1 MKKKL
6 WIVLVAAV
14 STTLL
19 AQDTNTTPPTA
30 QPVPETAPATPPP
43 ATEAP
48 STQPAPA
55 IEATTNTPTTPAKA
69 KKKKSARKKAVAHK
83 AAPALQSVPLVAGPA
98 VVSANHV
105 NVRSKAG
112 LVGEIITRMTNGEP
126 VTVIEEVTLKKSG
139 PEEPSAWAKIALPAE
154 AHVWVKSS
162 YIDANNTV
170 NAKKLKMRAGPGENY
185 GVAGILNKG
194 DAVQPI
200 TTKNDWTQ
208 IQAPANAYAYIAS
221 AYLTQ
226 SPEAL
231 AAATPTTPATV
242 AEATNEVAAPPT
254 NEVAMATTETN
265 QAATETNQL
274 TTDTNQLAT
283 GTNEVAVDTNQPTT
297 MEAAPTPPPPPRI
310 VSHEGIVRSTVSI
323 QAPTRFELV
332 SLDTHKTIN
341 YLYPPTP
348 NLDMSRYKGMHIIV
362 TGEEGLDERWKNTPV
377 ITVQKIQVL
386 E

>member
-1 MKKKL
+1 M
-6 WIVLVAAV
+6 AAV

-19 AQDTNTTPPTA
+19 AQDTNTTPPTP
-30 QPVPETAPATPPP
+30 QPVPETAPATQPPP

-48 STQPAPA
+48 ATQPAPA
-55 IEATTNTPTTPAKA
+55 IEASTNAPAKPAKA
-69 KKKKSARKKAVAHK
+69 KKKKVTKKKAVASHK
-83 AAPALQSVPLVAGPA
+83 AAPLQTVPLVAGPA

-112 LVGEIITRMTNGEP
+112 LVGEIITRMTNGAP

-242 AEATNEVAAPPT
+242 PEATNEVAAPPT
-254 NEVAMATTETN
+254 NEVAMANTETN
-265 QAATETNQL
+265 QV

-283 GTNEVAVDTNQPTT
+283 GTNEVATDTNQPT
-297 MEAAPTPPPPPRI
+297 MEVAPTPPPPPRI

-332 SLDTHKTIN
+332 SIDTHKTIN

-362 TGEEGLDERWKNTPV
+362 TGEEGLDERWRNTPV

>member
-6 WIVLVAAV
+6 WIVCVAAI

-19 AQDTNTTPPTA
+19 AQDTNSTPPVA
-30 QPVPETAPATPPP
+30 QPVPETAPATTPPPATKTP

-48 STQPAPA
+48 ATQPAPA
-55 IEATTNTPTTPAKA
+55 VEASTNAPATPAKA
-69 KKKKSARKKAVAHK
+69 KKKKKAAKKVVAHK
-83 AAPALQSVPLVAGPA
+83 AAPPIQTVPLVAGPA

-126 VTVIEEVTLKKSG
+126 VTVVEEVTLKKSG
-139 PEEPSAWAKIALPAE
+139 PEEPSAWAKITLPPE

-170 NAKKLKMRAGPGENY
+170 KPSKLKLRAGPGENY
-185 GVAGILNKG
+185 GVAGILSKG
-194 DAVQPI
+194 DAVQPVE
-200 TTKNDWTQ
+200 TKGDWTQ
-208 IQAPANAYAYIAS
+208 IQAPANSYAFIAS

-231 AAATPTTPATV
+231 AAATPTTPAPVT
-242 AEATNEVAAPPT
+242 ETTNEVAAPPT
-254 NEVAMATTETN
+254 NEVAMATTDTNQPAAETN
-265 QAATETNQL
+265 QM
-274 TTDTNQLAT
+274 TTDTNQ
-283 GTNEVAVDTNQPTT
+283 PT
-297 MEAAPTPPPPPRI
+297 MEVAPTPPPPPRI
-310 VSHEGIVRSTVSI
+310 VSHEGIVRATVSI
-323 QAPTRFELV
+323 QAPTRFELI
-332 SLDTHKTIN
+332 SLDTHKPIN

-362 TGEEGLDERWKNTPV
+362 TGEEGLDERWRNTPV
-377 ITVQKIQVL
+377 ITVQRIQVL

>member
-1 MKKKL
+1 MKKKML
-6 WIVLVAAV
+6 IVFVAAI

-19 AQDTNTTPPTA
+19 AQDTNTAPPPVA

-43 ATEAP
+43 ATEMP
-48 STQPAPA
+48 P
-55 IEATTNTPTTPAKA
+55 PTTPAVEAPTNAPAKPAKA
-69 KKKKSARKKAVAHK
+69 KSTKKKTAAKTTKKATAHK
-83 AAPALQSVPLVAGPA
+83 APPLQTVPLAPGPA

-126 VTVIEEVTLKKSG
+126 VNVIQEVTLTKSG
-139 PEEPSAWAKIALPAE
+139 PEEPSAWAKIALPAD

-162 YIDANNTV
+162 YLDANNAV
-170 NAKKLKMRAGPGENY
+170 ISSKLKMRAGPGENY

-194 DAVQPI
+194 ETVQTI

-208 IQAPANAYAYIAS
+208 IQAPTNAYAFIAA

-231 AAATPTTPATV
+231 AAATPTTPAPIT
-242 AEATNEVAAPPT
+242 ETTNEVAAPPT

-265 QAATETNQL
+265 QPTTTTETNQL
-274 TTDTNQLAT
+274 TTDTNQT
-283 GTNEVAVDTNQPTT
+283 TNV
-297 MEAAPTPPPPPRI
+297 EAPPTPPPPPRI
-310 VSHEGIVRSTVSI
+310 VSHEGIVRATVSI
-323 QAPTRFELV
+323 QAPTRFELI
-332 SLDTHKTIN
+332 SLDTHKPIN

-348 NLDMSRYKGMHIIV
+348 ALDMSRYKGMHIIV
-362 TGEEGLDERWKNTPV
+362 TGEEGLDERWRNTPV
-377 ITVQKIQVL
+377 ITVQRIQVL

>member
-6 WIVLVAAV
+6 WIVFVAAI

-19 AQDTNTTPPTA
+19 AQDTNMTAPPA
-30 QPVPETAPATPPP
+30 QPVPEAAPATPPP
-43 ATEAP
+43 ATEMPA
-48 STQPAPA
+48 TQPAPEV
-55 IEATTNTPTTPAKA
+55 EASTNAPAKPAKA
-69 KKKKSARKKAVAHK
+69 KKKRATRKKAVAKK
-83 AAPALQSVPLVAGPA
+83 AAPPLQSVPLVAGPA

-139 PEEPSAWAKIALPAE
+139 PEEPSAWAKIALPAD

-162 YIDANNTV
+162 YLDANNTV
-170 NAKKLKMRAGPGENY
+170 IPKKLKMRAGPGENF
-185 GVAGILNKG
+185 GVAGILSKG
-194 DAVQPI
+194 DAVQTI

-208 IQAPANAYAYIAS
+208 IQAPTNAYAFIAS

-242 AEATNEVAAPPT
+242 PEATNEVAAPPT
-254 NEVAMATTETN
+254 NEVAMAN
-265 QAATETNQL
+265 TETNQL
-274 TTDTNQLAT
+274 TTETNQT
-283 GTNEVAVDTNQPTT
+283 TVDTNQPTT
-297 MEAAPTPPPPPRI
+297 PVEATPPPPPEPRI
-310 VSHEGIVRSTVSI
+310 VSHEGIVRASASI

-332 SLDTHKTIN
+332 SVDTHRTIN

-348 NLDMSRYKGMHIIV
+348 NLDISRYKGMRIIV

>member
-6 WIVLVAAV
+6 LIVFVAAI

-19 AQDTNTTPPTA
+19 AQDTNTSAPVA

-43 ATEAP
+43 ATELPPA
-48 STQPAPA
+48 QPAPA
-55 IEATTNTPTTPAKA
+55 VEAPTNNAPAKPA
-69 KKKKSARKKAVAHK
+69 KSTKKKKTAAKKTVAHK
-83 AAPALQSVPLVAGPA
+83 APPLQTAPLAPGPA

-139 PEEPSAWAKIALPAE
+139 PEEPSAWAKIALPPE

-162 YIDANNTV
+162 YLDANNTIKA
-170 NAKKLKMRAGPGENY
+170 NKLKMRAGPGENY
-185 GVAGILNKG
+185 GVAGILSKG
-194 DAVQPI
+194 EAVQPVE
-200 TTKNDWTQ
+200 TKGEWTQ
-208 IQAPANAYAYIAS
+208 IQAPTNSYAFIAS

-231 AAATPTTPATV
+231 AAATPTTAAPVT
-242 AEATNEVAAPPT
+242 ENTNEVAAPPT
-254 NEVAMATTETN
+254 NEVAMANAETNLAAGETN
-265 QAATETNQL
+265 QAIDMGTI
-274 TTDTNQLAT
+274 
-283 GTNEVAVDTNQPTT
+283 TNEV
-297 MEAAPTPPPPPRI
+297 APTPPPPPRI
-310 VSHEGIVRSTVSI
+310 VSHEGIVRASASI

-332 SLDTHKTIN
+332 STDTHKTIN

-362 TGEEGLDERWKNTPV
+362 TGEEGLDERWRNTPV
-377 ITVQKIQVL
+377 ITVQRIQVL

>member
-6 WIVLVAAV
+6 WIVCVAAMA
-14 STTLL
+14 TTLL
-19 AQDTNTTPPTA
+19 AQDTNTGAPAP
-30 QPVPETAPATPPP
+30 QPAPETAPATEMPATQAP

-48 STQPAPA
+48 ATQPAPA
-55 IEATTNTPTTPAKA
+55 IEASTNAPAKPAKGKKKKGA
-69 KKKKSARKKAVAHK
+69 KKKTVAAHK
-83 AAPALQSVPLVAGPA
+83 AAPPLQTVPLVAGPA

-126 VTVIEEVTLKKSG
+126 VTVVEEVTLKKSG
-139 PEEPSAWAKIALPAE
+139 PEEPSAWAKIALPAD

-194 DAVQPI
+194 EVVQPI

-208 IQAPANAYAYIAS
+208 IQAPTNAYAFIAS

-242 AEATNEVAAPPT
+242 PEATNEVAAPPT
-254 NEVAMATTETN
+254 NEVAMAN
-265 QAATETNQL
+265 TETNQL
-274 TTDTNQLAT
+274 TTETNQLAT
-283 GTNEVAVDTNQPTT
+283 GTNEVTMDTNQLTT
-297 MEAAPTPPPPPRI
+297 METAPTPPPPPRI
-310 VSHEGIVRSTVSI
+310 VSHEGIVRATVSI
-323 QAPTRFELV
+323 QAPTRFELI
-332 SLDTHKTIN
+332 SLDTHKAIN

-362 TGEEGLDERWKNTPV
+362 TGEEGLDERWRNTPV

>member
-6 WIVLVAAV
+6 WIVCVAAI

-19 AQDTNTTPPTA
+19 AQDTNTGAPAA
-30 QPVPETAPATPPP
+30 QPVPETAPATQPP
-43 ATEAP
+43 ATETP

-55 IEATTNTPTTPAKA
+55 IEASTNTPATPAKA
-69 KKKKSARKKAVAHK
+69 KKKKAAKKKAVAKK
-83 AAPALQSVPLVAGPA
+83 AAPPLQTVPLVAGPA

-139 PEEPSAWAKIALPAE
+139 PEEPSAWAKIALPPE
-154 AHVWVKSS
+154 AHVWVKTS

-170 NAKKLKMRAGPGENY
+170 KPNKLKMRAGPGENF
-185 GVAGILNKG
+185 GVAGILSKG
-194 DAVQPI
+194 EAVQPVE
-200 TTKNDWTQ
+200 TKGDWTQ
-208 IQAPANAYAYIAS
+208 IQAPTNSYAFIAS

-231 AAATPTTPATV
+231 AAAAPTTPATV
-242 AEATNEVAAPPT
+242 TETTNEVAAPPT

-265 QAATETNQL
+265 QPTTETNQL
-274 TTDTNQLAT
+274 TTETNQLAT
-283 GTNEVAVDTNQPTT
+283 GTNEMTTDTNQPTA
-297 MEAAPTPPPPPRI
+297 EAAPTPPPPPRI

-348 NLDMSRYKGMHIIV
+348 SLDMSRYKGMHIIV
-362 TGEEGLDERWKNTPV
+362 TGEEGLDERWRNTPV
-377 ITVQKIQVL
+377 ITVQRIQVL